1 MSNQPL
7 NPNNSNSEPTIPSE
21 PTPYAERTD
30 RSANYGQQNPFEA
43 QQQPSP
49 NYASSPPPQT
59 SSPYGYGENE
69 ANNPYIATS
78 ASAQSPSQDPYA
90 QDAYATAQDTYSA
103 HSSTSANDYSQPS
116 ANTGTNENT
125 QWNNGTA
132 QNQYQQS
139 YAQSAPQQD
148 LNIKALLGLI
158 FSFFFFPA
166 GLVLSWLGYRETK
179 NSPDNTGR
187 VMSIIGL
194 VVSGI
199 QTVLVILWILL
210 FVFLMI
216 LGMAGSGM

>member
-7 NPNNSNSEPTIPSE
+7 HPNNNSEPTIPTE
-21 PTPYAERTD
+21 PLSYTEKAD
-30 RSANYGQQNPFEA
+30 RNGDYGQQNPFETA
-43 QQQPSP
+43 QPSP
-49 NYASSPPPQT
+49 NYASSPPSQT

-78 ASAQSPSQDPYA
+78 ASTQSPSDPYDQDP
-90 QDAYATAQDTYSA
+90 YATAQDPYSV
-103 HSSTSANDYSQPS
+103 HSSTSANDYSQSS
-116 ANTGTNENT
+116 ANTSANESA
-125 QWNNGTA
+125 QWNNGTT

-139 YAQSAPQQD
+139 YAQPVPQQE

-179 NSPDNTGR
+179 NTTDNTGR

-194 VVSGI
+194 VLSGI
-199 QTVLVILWILL
+199 QTIFFILWILL

-216 LGMAGSGM
+216 IGMAGSGM

>member
-7 NPNNSNSEPTIPSE
+7 HPNNNSEPTIPSE
-21 PTPYAERTD
+21 PSPYAERTD
-30 RSANYGQQNPFEA
+30 RSGNYGQQNPFEA

-78 ASAQSPSQDPYA
+78 ASTQSPSQDPY
-90 QDAYATAQDTYSA
+90 TQDTYTTVQDPYSA
-103 HSSTSANDYSQPS
+103 PSSASANSYSQPS
-116 ANTGTNENT
+116 ANDSSQWANNNANT
-125 QWNNGTA
+125 

-139 YAQSAPQQD
+139 YAQPAPQQD

-179 NSPDNTGR
+179 NTTDNTGR

-199 QTVLVILWILL
+199 QTALVVLWILL

>member
-7 NPNNSNSEPTIPSE
+7 QPHNNNSEPTIPSE
-21 PTPYAERTD
+21 PTPYIAT
-30 RSANYGQQNPFEA
+30 SAGSNNYGQQNPFEA

-49 NYASSPPPQT
+49 SYASSPAPGYT
-59 SSPYGYGENE
+59 NSPYGYGENE
-69 ANNPYIATS
+69 SNNPYIATS
-78 ASAQSPSQDPYA
+78 ASAQSPSQESYANQDP
-90 QDAYATAQDTYSA
+90 YSA
-103 HSSTSANDYSQPS
+103 HSSSSADPYYSQPS
-116 ANTGTNENT
+116 ANTSANQGP
-125 QWNNGTA
+125 QWSNGTA
-132 QNQYQQS
+132 ASQNQYQQP
-139 YAQSAPQQD
+139 YTNQAPPQD

-194 VVSGI
+194 VVAGI
-199 QTVLVILWILL
+199 QTLLVILWVVL

-216 LGMAGSGM
+216 VGMAGSGM

>member
-7 NPNNSNSEPTIPSE
+7 HPNNNSEPTIPSE
-21 PTPYAERTD
+21 PSPYAERTD
-30 RSANYGQQNPFEA
+30 RSGNYGQQNPFEA

-78 ASAQSPSQDPYA
+78 ASTQSPSQDPYA
-90 QDAYATAQDTYSA
+90 QDTYTTAQDPYSA
-103 HSSTSANDYSQPS
+103 PSSASANSYSQPS
-116 ANTGTNENT
+116 ANDSSQWANNNANT
-125 QWNNGTA
+125 

-139 YAQSAPQQD
+139 YAPPAPQQD

-179 NSPDNTGR
+179 NTTDNTGR

-199 QTVLVILWILL
+199 QTALVVLWILL

>member
-7 NPNNSNSEPTIPSE
+7 HPNNNSEPTIPSE
-21 PTPYAERTD
+21 PSPYAERTD
-30 RSANYGQQNPFEA
+30 RSGNYGQQNPFEA

-78 ASAQSPSQDPYA
+78 ASTQSPSQDPYA
-90 QDAYATAQDTYSA
+90 QDTYTTAQDPYSA
-103 HSSTSANDYSQPS
+103 PSSASANSYSQPS
-116 ANTGTNENT
+116 ANDSSQWANNNANANT
-125 QWNNGTA
+125 

-139 YAQSAPQQD
+139 YAQPAPQQD

-179 NSPDNTGR
+179 NTTDNTGR

-199 QTVLVILWILL
+199 QTALVVLWILL